1 MHQNISA
8 SKDRLRLIEQ
18 LDLQVWES
26 WIAIKQ
32 GPDHSSSPIVYRCI
46 CPLCNG
52 KTAKKQKSQSS
63 SHSFTATVYRHRDG
77 DGLGYSCA
85 ACKAHFPS
93 VYHFLGPGSSEAEKY
108 AQARFNAGC
117 CGRGWS
123 CSSSAT
129 ETLQKYVPAGV
140 WITSAEIRSTAPIGF
155 QSCGQSWGSL
165 EKQGSHAWFCSFA
178 MNKASPGIQGA

>member
-8 SKDRLRLIEQ
+8 SKGQLRLIEQ

-63 SHSFTATVYRHRDG
+63 SHSFTAIVYRHRDA

-93 VYHFLGPGSSEAEKY
+93 VYHFLGPGSAEAEQY
-108 AQARFNAGC
+108 AQARFKAGC
-117 CGRGWS
+117 CGRGWG
-123 CSSSAT
+123 CPEPQAVKQDKAFAKAQRAAEHRERDERLKAENKLRYALRQMSSK
-129 ETLQKYVPAGV
+129 EDP
-140 WITSAEIRSTAPIGF
+140 
-155 QSCGQSWGSL
+155 
-165 EKQGSHAWFCSFA
+165 SF
-178 MNKASPGIQGA
+178 P

>member
-1 MHQNISA
+1 MHPNISA
-8 SKDRLRLIEQ
+8 SKDQLHLIEQ

-93 VYHFLGPGSSEAEKY
+93 VYHFLGPSSPEAEKY
-108 AQARFNAGC
+108 AQARFKAGC

-123 CSSSAT
+123 CPEPQAIKQDKAFAKAQRAAEHRERAERLKAENKLRYALRQMSST
-129 ETLQKYVPAGV
+129 EDP
-140 WITSAEIRSTAPIGF
+140 S
-155 QSCGQSWGSL
+155 
-165 EKQGSHAWFCSFA
+165 
-178 MNKASPGIQGA
+178 SP